1 MLRGLAESGDFFALR
16 EEDSA
21 PAGAASVFLTDWTPS
36 GSFAVTFQLGDAWE
50 EQVDVY
56 GAPPPVPG
64 GAWARLTAS
73 VALQRTPPEDVG

>member
-21 PAGAASVFLTDWTPS
+21 AGAASVFLTDWTPS

-50 EQVDVY
+50 EQVEMN
-56 GAPPPVPG
+56 
-64 GAWARLTAS
+64 L
-73 VALQRTPPEDVG
+73 LNE